1 MHRMYNGMPLF
12 ELEFND
18 FSYVV
23 ECVMCGKR
31 MLARNISSQELKQ
44 YFESVRRANFA
55 ATYGGT
61 VIIYG
66 R

>member
-1 MHRMYNGMPLF
+1 MYNGMPLF

-23 ECVMCGKR
+23 ECVMYGKR